1 MMNDKNSEEVQ
12 TGYMETSVKTLF
24 KKFAKQRDVSLVY
37 GDPVEIGL
45 MKVVP
50 VARVKYRFGGGGDG
64 TGNEGGGG
72 SFKIDPIGVY
82 EITPESATFK
92 RVKTSCNLSAVLLTV
107 STFGLFLY
115 LCKSSNKQ
123 LHRKKH

>member
-37 GDPVEIGL
+37 GDPVEVGL

-50 VARVKYRFGGGGDG
+50 VAKVKYAFGGGGDG

-92 RVKTSCNLSAVLLTV
+92 PVRDDRSVLVLVTSLLSL
-107 STFGLFLY
+107 GLFIFISK
-115 LCKSSNKQ
+115 KSREK
-123 LHRKKH
+123 RR